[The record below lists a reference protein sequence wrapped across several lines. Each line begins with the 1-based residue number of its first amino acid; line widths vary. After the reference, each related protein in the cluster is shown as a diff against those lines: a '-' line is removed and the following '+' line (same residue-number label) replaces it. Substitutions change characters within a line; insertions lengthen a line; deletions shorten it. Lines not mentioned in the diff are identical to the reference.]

1 AVTGSNVTGFS
12 DSSLTAGTTFWYR
25 VRATNS
31 TGDSAYSNTVS
42 ATTLASVTIPGAY
55 QWAYGTMGSSTALTE
70 GIGVAADPATGSAV
84 VVGDSYDVVDFGGMR
99 LTAATTDI
107 FVSKYS
113 STGARQWTIK
123 AGGLSTD
130 VARGVPVN
138 SRGDIIVTGNFAG
151 TADFGGVSLTSL
163 GSDDAFV
170 AGYASA

>member
-1 AVTGSNVTGFS
+1 
-12 DSSLTAGTTFWYR
+12 
-25 VRATNS
+25 
-31 TGDSAYSNTVS
+31 
-42 ATTLASVTIPGAY
+42 
-55 QWAYGTMGSSTALTE
+55 
-70 GIGVAADPATGSAV
+70 
-84 VVGDSYDVVDFGGMR
+84 MR

-130 VARGVPVN
+130 VARGVAIN

-170 AGYASA
+170 AGYASAQTDGHGTALWARRIGSSSTSALDRGLKVAIDNVDTDGDSTDNIVVAGFLQGTANFHGRHPR